1 MLGEAMTDDLKIKN
15 KEQGR
20 SESIHSQLDN
30 DGPWLDLIHFHKGK
44 TFCAGKL
51 LLRFVVLEL
60 KEDSCSWKNA
70 HASYSQDRGCE
81 LQG

>member
-1 MLGEAMTDDLKIKN
+1 MLDLKGEK
-15 KEQGR
+15 KEPRQT
-20 SESIHSQLDN
+20 EWIHSQLDN
-30 DGPWLDLIHFHKGK
+30 DGPRLDLIHFHEGK

-51 LLRFVVLEL
+51 LLRFVVLEF

-70 HASYSQDRGCE
+70 HASYSQDGGCE